1 MGGDVTNELPDN
13 QQDRVSWVIRAPD
26 NEELRRRYD
35 LWARQYD
42 DDVGNIDDYLA
53 PRETVAVAA
62 KTFDTSAR
70 IMDAGAGTGL
80 VGRAMKEVGFETLIA
95 ADYSKEML
103 KIAASKSIYAE
114 IHHCDFTKE
123 THLQAGSFDGLVTCG
138 TTSQVPCAS
147 LREYTRVLRPGG
159 KMVFAAA
166 TDAWRDCGYADVFA
180 ELESAGQ
187 ISLLSRGE
195 SFQMLPT
202 TEPEFYCEILVIE
215 KH

>member
-1 MGGDVTNELPDN
+1 MAKGELPDN

-35 LWARQYD
+35 LWAQQYD
-42 DDVGNIDDYLA
+42 ADVGDIEDYLA

-62 KTFDTSAR
+62 ETFDRDAR

-80 VGRAMKEVGFETLIA
+80 VGQAMKEAGFQNLIA
-95 ADYSKEML
+95 ADYSEEML
-103 KIAASKSIYAE
+103 KIAASKGIYTE
-114 IHHCDFTKE
+114 IHRCDFTRE
-123 THLQAGSFDGLVTCG
+123 TSFPAGSFDGLVTCG
-138 TTSQVPCAS
+138 TTSQVPSAS
-147 LREYTRVLRPGG
+147 LREYARVLRPGG

-166 TDAWRDCGYADVFA
+166 TDAWRDCGYAEVFNA
-180 ELESAGQ
+180 LETAGQ
-187 ISLLSRGE
+187 ISLNSRGE
-195 SFQMLPT
+195 TFQMLPT